1 MSVLGIVPV
10 RMNVFCAVLVSMGML
25 VLVQIRTVNT
35 GFPGS
40 ATASCAH
47 FLSPDGLRLQR

>member
-1 MSVLGIVPV
+1 MSVLGIVLV

-25 VLVQIRTVNT
+25 VLVQIRTVNA